1 LNPSFSPEI
10 ETSSL
15 QAVPEFESVI
25 DLTLNPIN
33 THILAGALSQ
43 SQLASELATKAG
55 LTKKACVEILDHLA
69 ALA

>member
-1 LNPSFSPEI
+1 MNPSFSPEI
-10 ETSSL
+10 ETFSL

-25 DLTLNPIN
+25 DLTQNPIN

-55 LTKKACVEILDHLA
+55 LTKKAGVEILDHLA